1 MQLNRKAVRFSLIAF
16 PVGVVTSIY
25 LALSNLNA
33 MQQMGVETPAFVL
46 VLSSLIQIAGLYTLA
61 LGYLGYV
68 LSERVGLAPVRTF
81 GKRKAVI
88 ALAAG
93 FCCALVM
100 LSDLA
105 LFAPVILQIKAAYTR
120 DAFSLPALLFAMLYG
135 GVIEE
140 IMLRL
145 FFLSLLVFLMD
156 RIFDAKRGERPIR
169 PLFFQI
175 ANVLAAL
182 LFALGHL
189 PATQVAFGTLTTL
202 LVVRSL
208 VLNGVLG
215 WVFGLL
221 YLKLGLQYAMMAH
234 ALTHLFNQAILLLFI
249 L

>member
-1 MQLNRKAVRFSLIAF
+1 MQLNRRAVRFSLLVL

-25 LALSNLNA
+25 LATMNMKA
-33 MQQMGVETPAFVL
+33 MQQMGVEAPVFVL
-46 VLSSLIQIAGLYTLA
+46 VLSSILQIAGLYTLV

-68 LSERVGLAPVRTF
+68 LSERVHLAPV
-81 GKRKAVI
+81 GLLEKKKIIQAI
-88 ALAAG
+88 LAG
-93 FCCALVM
+93 FLCALVM
-100 LSDLA
+100 LSDLY
-105 LFAPVILQIKAAYTR
+105 LFAPVIPQIQAAYTR
-120 DAFSLPALLFAMLYG
+120 ESFSLTALLFSMLYG
-135 GVIEE
+135 GIIEE

-156 RIFDAKRGERPIR
+156 KIFDAKRGEAPIR
-169 PLFFQI
+169 PLFYQI
-175 ANVLAAL
+175 ANVVAAL

-189 PATQVAFGTLTTL
+189 PATQVAFGGLTTL

-215 WVFGLL
+215 WIFGLI
-221 YLKLGLQYAMMAH
+221 YLKRGLQYAMIAH